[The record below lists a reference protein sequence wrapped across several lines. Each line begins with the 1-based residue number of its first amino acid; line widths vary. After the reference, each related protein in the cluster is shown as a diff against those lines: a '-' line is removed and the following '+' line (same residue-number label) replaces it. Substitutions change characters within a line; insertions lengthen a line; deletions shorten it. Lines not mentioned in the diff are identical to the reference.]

1 MCRPPSGRVRRRAC
15 GLPYPA
21 SGRRSHPSVALH
33 VCFLTGAPRRRRPGR
48 CSPFHAP
55 IPPAS
60 SGIRRWGGGG
70 GDSPALHPGT
80 DGRCASPVT
89 LPVLGNWCFGRATA
103 NYVDR
108 PQASLGSGDRP
119 PLRTPAGDPTPI
131 THVKLRTRAKSSTG
145 FSLSKSVPGFKSGYL
160 FSGCRLTSLIRGMD
174 VLHIHPTSQE
184 R

>member
-1 MCRPPSGRVRRRAC
+1 MSADRPA
-15 GLPYPA
+15 A
-21 SGRRSHPSVALH
+21 SDG
-33 VCFLTGAPRRRRPGR
+33 
-48 CSPFHAP
+48 
-55 IPPAS
+55 
-60 SGIRRWGGGG
+60 GGGG

-80 DGRCASPVT
+80 DGHCASPVT